1 MKHFKYQAPV
11 TFDEA
16 GKILQAKHP
25 GEAAVMAGGTDLL
38 GVLKDELLLQYPD
51 TVVALRDIPDT
62 AYIREEDGSVK
73 IGAMTTLDTIE
84 NDELL
89 QQDSLKAVSRAV
101 YSVASPIIRTRAT
114 IGGNLCQDVRCWFYR
129 YPGQVGGTLPCMRK
143 GGSECFAIRGDN
155 RYHSVFGGMK
165 VCATPCSAE
174 CPAGTDI
181 PNYMAHYR
189 AGDMEGAARIL
200 MQANPLPMM
209 TSRVCAHTCQTKC
222 NRCSTD
228 EAVASHSVERVVAD
242 YIMAHTDRFYK
253 APEKE
258 TGKKIALIGAG
269 PAGLSA
275 AYYLRNAGHS
285 VTVYDA
291 MEEPGGCLMYAI
303 PNFRLPKEYVRAIVK
318 ALEGMGIRFVKN
330 TKLGENLQISE
341 LTEDNDKIFIATGA
355 WKRPVLGFDGEEFT
369 EFGLQFLVDVNRW
382 VNKKERNHVL
392 VVGGGNV
399 SMDVAITAKRLGA
412 KSVTLCCLEQRAEM
426 PASAEEVARA
436 EEEGVVIHN
445 GWGPVC
451 AHYEHDG
458 KIKGMT
464 LKACTKLRDENGRFN
479 PIYDETVTLDVDAD
493 SILLATGQRV
503 DLSFLDNELTLA
515 MNRGLITVEPK
526 TQKSSDPKVYA
537 GGDAVT
543 GPTTVIK
550 GIASGRRAAEA
561 INEEFGVN
569 NPEKIKQEGFLH
581 YDSAT
586 AGMKTANNGHN
597 VDAVARSID
606 KEDSTSLTYDEGLEE
621 AKRCMN
627 CGCYSVNASDLSPV
641 MVLLDAKVKTSAGRT
656 LSAEDFFCTNLKSY
670 ANLEQGELITEIEI
684 PKQDAYITGYEKFR
698 MRSSIDFSMA
708 SLAWAYKPDGEK
720 ISDIRLV
727 LGAVAPVPVRLKK
740 VEDFLR
746 GKKPTMELAAQ
757 AGEMATEGAVS
768 MGHNEYKIDEIR
780 TFVRRLVESLVE

>member
-1 MKHFKYQAPV
+1 MKHFKYQTPE
-11 TFDEA
+11 TFGEA
-16 GKILQAKHP
+16 AEILKASHP
-25 GEAAVMAGGTDLL
+25 GQAAVMAGGTDLL
-38 GVLKDELLLQYPD
+38 GVLKDELLLEYPE
-51 TVVALRDIPDT
+51 TIVALRDIPGT
-62 AYIREEDGSVK
+62 SYVKKEDGAVK
-73 IGAMTTLDTIE
+73 IGAMTTLDEIE
-84 NDELL
+84 NDETLKA
-89 QQDSLKAVSRAV
+89 DSLKAVSAAA

-165 VCATPCSAE
+165 ACKTPCSAE

-189 AGDMEGAARIL
+189 KGDLEGAARIL

-228 EAVASHSVERVVAD
+228 EAVAIHSVERVVGD
-242 YIMAHTDRFYK
+242 YIMAHLDEFYK
-253 APEKE
+253 APAKE

-269 PAGLSA
+269 PAGLAA
-275 AYYLRNAGHS
+275 AYYLRNAGHT

-303 PNFRLPKEYVRAIVK
+303 PNFRLPKEYVRTIVK
-318 ALEGMGIRFVKN
+318 AIEKMGVKFVCG

-341 LTEDNDKIFIATGA
+341 LTEANDKIFIATGA

-369 EFGLQFLVDVNRW
+369 EFGLQFLVDVNKW

-412 KSVTLCCLEQRAEM
+412 KSVTLCCLEQRHEM
-426 PASAEEVARA
+426 PASAEEVERA
-436 EEEGVVIHN
+436 EEEGVVIKN
-445 GWGPVC
+445 GWGPVRVK
-451 AHYEHDG
+451 YEG
-458 KIKGMT
+458 QKIQGMT
-464 LKACTKLRDENGRFN
+464 LRACTALRDETGRFN
-479 PIYDETVTLDVDAD
+479 PTYDDATTLDVDAD

-515 MNRGLITVEPK
+515 MNRGLITVEPE
-526 TQKSSDPKVYA
+526 TQRSSDPKVYA

-561 INEEFGVN
+561 INDELGAD
-569 NPEKIKQEGFLH
+569 NPARDEQQGFLRF
-581 YDSAT
+581 DRET
-586 AGMKTANNGHN
+586 ASLKTANNGHN
-597 VDAVARSID
+597 VDAAARRID
-606 KEDSTSLTYDEGLEE
+606 KEDSTSLTYEEGLEE

-641 MVLLDAKVKTSAGRT
+641 MVMVDATVKTSLGREI
-656 LSAEDFFCTNLKSY
+656 AAADFFCTNLKSY
-670 ANLEQGELITEIEI
+670 ANLEQGEVVTELVI
-684 PKQDAYITGYEKFR
+684 PEKEGYVTGYEKFR

-708 SLAWAYKPDGEK
+708 SLAWAYRLEGGQ
-720 ISDIRLV
+720 IADIRLV
-727 LGAVAPVPVRLKK
+727 LGAVAPVPVRLFK
-740 VEDFLR
+740 VEEFLR
-746 GKKPTMELAAQ
+746 GKVPTAEIAAE
-757 AGEMATEGAVS
+757 AGEMATEGTES
-768 MGHNEYKIDEIR
+768 MGHNDYKIDEIR
-780 TFVRRLVESLVE
+780 TFVRRLVESLVK

>member
-1 MKHFKYQAPV
+1 MKHFKYQTPE
-11 TFDEA
+11 TFGEA
-16 GKILQAKHP
+16 AEILKASHP
-25 GEAAVMAGGTDLL
+25 GQAAVMAGGTDLL
-38 GVLKDELLLQYPD
+38 GVLKDELLLEYPE
-51 TVVALRDIPDT
+51 TIVALRDIPGT
-62 AYIREEDGSVK
+62 SYVKKEDGAVK
-73 IGAMTTLDTIE
+73 IGAMTTLDEIE
-84 NDELL
+84 NDETLKA
-89 QQDSLKAVSRAV
+89 DSLKAVSAAA

-165 VCATPCSAE
+165 ACKTPCSAE

-189 AGDMEGAARIL
+189 KGDLEGAARIL

-228 EAVASHSVERVVAD
+228 EAVAIHSIERVVGD
-242 YIMAHTDRFYK
+242 YIMAHLDEFYK
-253 APEKE
+253 APAKE

-269 PAGLSA
+269 PAGLAA
-275 AYYLRNAGHS
+275 AYYLRNAGHT

-303 PNFRLPKEYVRAIVK
+303 PNFRLPREYVRTIVK
-318 ALEGMGIRFVKN
+318 AIEKMGVKFVCG

-341 LTEDNDKIFIATGA
+341 LTEANDKIFIATGA

-369 EFGLQFLVDVNRW
+369 EFGLQFLVDVNKW

-412 KSVTLCCLEQRAEM
+412 KSVTLCCLEQRHEM
-426 PASAEEVARA
+426 PASAEEVERA
-436 EEEGVVIHN
+436 EEEGVVIKN
-445 GWGPVC
+445 GWGPVRVK
-451 AHYEHDG
+451 YEG
-458 KIKGMT
+458 RKIQGMT
-464 LKACTKLRDENGRFN
+464 LRACTALRDETGRFN
-479 PIYDETVTLDVDAD
+479 PTYDDATTLDVDAD

-515 MNRGLITVEPK
+515 MNRGLITVEPE
-526 TQKSSDPKVYA
+526 TQRSSDPKVYA

-561 INEEFGVN
+561 INDELGAG
-569 NPEKIKQEGFLH
+569 NPARDEQQGFLRF
-581 YDSAT
+581 DRET
-586 AGMKTANNGHN
+586 ASLKTANNGHN
-597 VDAVARSID
+597 VDAAARRID
-606 KEDSTSLTYDEGLEE
+606 KEDSTSLTYEEGLEE

-641 MVLLDAKVKTSAGRT
+641 MVMMDATVKTSLGREI
-656 LSAEDFFCTNLKSY
+656 AAADFFCTNLKSY
-670 ANLEQGELITEIEI
+670 ANLEQGEVVTELVI
-684 PKQDAYITGYEKFR
+684 PEKEGYVTGYEKFR

-708 SLAWAYKPDGEK
+708 SLAWAYRLEGGQ
-720 ISDIRLV
+720 IADIRLV
-727 LGAVAPVPVRLKK
+727 LGAVAPVPVRLFK
-740 VEDFLR
+740 VEEFLR
-746 GKKPTMELAAQ
+746 GKVPTAEIAAE
-757 AGEMATEGAVS
+757 AGEMATEGTES
-768 MGHNEYKIDEIR
+768 MGHNDYKIDEIR
-780 TFVRRLVESLVE
+780 TFVRRLVESLVK

>member
-1 MKHFKYQAPV
+1 MKHFKYQTPE
-11 TFDEA
+11 TFGEA
-16 GKILQAKHP
+16 AEILKASHP
-25 GEAAVMAGGTDLL
+25 GQAAVMAGGTDLL
-38 GVLKDELLLQYPD
+38 GVLKDELLLEYPE
-51 TVVALRDIPDT
+51 TIVALRDIPGT
-62 AYIREEDGSVK
+62 SYVKKEDGAVK
-73 IGAMTTLDTIE
+73 IGAMTTLDEIE
-84 NDELL
+84 NDETLKA
-89 QQDSLKAVSRAV
+89 DSLKAVSAAA

-165 VCATPCSAE
+165 ACKTPCSAE

-189 AGDMEGAARIL
+189 KGDLEGAARIL

-228 EAVASHSVERVVAD
+228 EAVAIHSVERVVGD
-242 YIMAHTDRFYK
+242 YIMAHLDEFYK
-253 APEKE
+253 APAKE

-269 PAGLSA
+269 PAGLAA
-275 AYYLRNAGHS
+275 AYYLRNAGHT

-303 PNFRLPKEYVRAIVK
+303 PNFRLPKEYVRTIVK
-318 ALEGMGIRFVKN
+318 ALEKMGVKFVCG

-341 LTEDNDKIFIATGA
+341 LTEANDKIFIATGA

-369 EFGLQFLVDVNRW
+369 EFGLQFLVDVNKW

-412 KSVTLCCLEQRAEM
+412 KSVTLCCLEQRHEM
-426 PASAEEVARA
+426 PASAEEVERA
-436 EEEGVVIHN
+436 EEEGVVIKH
-445 GWGPVC
+445 GWGPVRVK
-451 AHYEHDG
+451 YEG
-458 KIKGMT
+458 QKIQGMT
-464 LKACTKLRDENGRFN
+464 LRACTALRDETGRFN
-479 PIYDETVTLDVDAD
+479 PTYDDATTLDVDAD

-515 MNRGLITVEPK
+515 MNRGLITVEPE
-526 TQKSSDPKVYA
+526 TQRSSDPKVYA

-561 INEEFGVN
+561 INDELGAD
-569 NPEKIKQEGFLH
+569 NPARDEQQGFLRF
-581 YDSAT
+581 DRET
-586 AGMKTANNGHN
+586 ASLKTANNGHN
-597 VDAVARSID
+597 VDAAARRID
-606 KEDSTSLTYDEGLEE
+606 KEDSTSLTYEEGLEE

-641 MVLLDAKVKTSAGRT
+641 MVMMDATVKTSLGREI
-656 LSAEDFFCTNLKSY
+656 AAADFFCTNLKSY
-670 ANLEQGELITEIEI
+670 ANLEQGEVVTELVI
-684 PKQDAYITGYEKFR
+684 PEKEGYVTGYEKFR

-708 SLAWAYKPDGEK
+708 SLAWAYRLEGGQ
-720 ISDIRLV
+720 IADIRLV
-727 LGAVAPVPVRLKK
+727 LGAVAPVPVRLFK
-740 VEDFLR
+740 VEEFLR
-746 GKKPTMELAAQ
+746 GKVPTAEIAAE
-757 AGEMATEGAVS
+757 AGEMATEGTES
-768 MGHNEYKIDEIR
+768 MGHNDYKIDEIR
-780 TFVRRLVESLVE
+780 TFVRRLVESLVK

>member
-1 MKHFKYQAPV
+1 MKHFKYQTPE
-11 TFDEA
+11 TFGEA
-16 GKILQAKHP
+16 AEILKASHP
-25 GEAAVMAGGTDLL
+25 GQAAVMAGGTDLL
-38 GVLKDELLLQYPD
+38 GVLKDELLLEYPE
-51 TVVALRDIPDT
+51 TIVALRDIPGMS
-62 AYIREEDGSVK
+62 YVKKEDGAVK
-73 IGAMTTLDTIE
+73 IGAMTTLDEIE
-84 NDELL
+84 NDETLKA
-89 QQDSLKAVSRAV
+89 DSLKAVSAAA

-165 VCATPCSAE
+165 ACKTPCSAE

-189 AGDMEGAARIL
+189 KGDLEGAARIL

-228 EAVASHSVERVVAD
+228 EAVAIHSVERVVGD
-242 YIMAHTDRFYK
+242 YIMAHLDEFYK
-253 APEKE
+253 APAKE

-269 PAGLSA
+269 PAGLAA
-275 AYYLRNAGHS
+275 AYYLRNAGHT

-303 PNFRLPKEYVRAIVK
+303 PNFRLPREYVRTIVK
-318 ALEGMGIRFVKN
+318 AIEKMGVKFVCG
-330 TKLGENLQISE
+330 TKLGENLQTSE
-341 LTEDNDKIFIATGA
+341 LTEANDKIFIATGA

-369 EFGLQFLVDVNRW
+369 EFGLQFLVDVNKW

-412 KSVTLCCLEQRAEM
+412 KSVTLCCLEQRHEM
-426 PASAEEVARA
+426 PASAEEVERA
-436 EEEGVVIHN
+436 EEEGVVIKN
-445 GWGPVC
+445 GWGPVRVK
-451 AHYEHDG
+451 YEG
-458 KIKGMT
+458 QKIQGMT
-464 LKACTKLRDENGRFN
+464 LRACTALRDETGRFN
-479 PIYDETVTLDVDAD
+479 PTYDDATTLDVDAD

-515 MNRGLITVEPK
+515 MNRGLITVEPE
-526 TQKSSDPKVYA
+526 TQRSSDPKVYA

-561 INEEFGVN
+561 INDELGAG
-569 NPEKIKQEGFLH
+569 NPARDEQQGFLRF
-581 YDSAT
+581 DRET
-586 AGMKTANNGHN
+586 ASLKTANNGHN
-597 VDAVARSID
+597 VDAAARRID
-606 KEDSTSLTYDEGLEE
+606 KEDSTSLTYEEGLEE

-641 MVLLDAKVKTSAGRT
+641 MVMMDATVKTSLGREI
-656 LSAEDFFCTNLKSY
+656 AAADFFCSNLKSY
-670 ANLEQGELITEIEI
+670 ANLEQGEVVTELVI
-684 PKQDAYITGYEKFR
+684 PEKEGYVTGYETFR

-708 SLAWAYKPDGEK
+708 SLAWAYRLEGGQ
-720 ISDIRLV
+720 IADIRLV
-727 LGAVAPVPVRLKK
+727 LGAVAPVPVRLFK
-740 VEDFLR
+740 VEEFLR
-746 GKKPTMELAAQ
+746 GKVPTAEIAAE
-757 AGEMATEGAVS
+757 AGEMATEGTES
-768 MGHNEYKIDEIR
+768 MGHNDYKIDEIR
-780 TFVRRLVESLVE
+780 TFVRRLVESLVK

>member
-1 MKHFKYQAPV
+1 MKHFKYQTPE
-11 TFDEA
+11 TFGEA
-16 GKILQAKHP
+16 AEILKASHP
-25 GEAAVMAGGTDLL
+25 GQAAVMAGGTDLL
-38 GVLKDELLLQYPD
+38 GVLKDELLLEYPE
-51 TVVALRDIPDT
+51 TIVALRDIPGT
-62 AYIREEDGSVK
+62 SYVKKEDGAVK
-73 IGAMTTLDTIE
+73 IGAMTTLDEIE
-84 NDELL
+84 NDETLKA
-89 QQDSLKAVSRAV
+89 DSLKAVSAAA

-165 VCATPCSAE
+165 ACKTPCSAE

-189 AGDMEGAARIL
+189 KGDLEGAARIL

-228 EAVASHSVERVVAD
+228 EAVAIHSVERVVGD
-242 YIMAHTDRFYK
+242 YIMAHLDEFYK
-253 APEKE
+253 APAKE

-269 PAGLSA
+269 PAGLAA
-275 AYYLRNAGHS
+275 AYYLRNAGHT

-303 PNFRLPKEYVRAIVK
+303 PNFRLPKEYVRTIVK
-318 ALEGMGIRFVKN
+318 AIEKMGVKFVCG

-341 LTEDNDKIFIATGA
+341 LTEANDKIFIATGA

-369 EFGLQFLVDVNRW
+369 EFGLQFLVDVNKW

-412 KSVTLCCLEQRAEM
+412 KSVTLCCLEQRHEM
-426 PASAEEVARA
+426 PASAEEVERA
-436 EEEGVVIHN
+436 EEEGVVIKN
-445 GWGPVC
+445 GWGPVRVK
-451 AHYEHDG
+451 YEG
-458 KIKGMT
+458 QKIQGMT
-464 LKACTKLRDENGRFN
+464 LRACTALRDETGRFN
-479 PIYDETVTLDVDAD
+479 PTYDDATTLDVDAD

-515 MNRGLITVEPK
+515 MNRGLITVEPE
-526 TQKSSDPKVYA
+526 TQRSSDPKVYA

-561 INEEFGVN
+561 INDELGAD
-569 NPEKIKQEGFLH
+569 NPARDEQQGFLRF
-581 YDSAT
+581 DRET
-586 AGMKTANNGHN
+586 ASLKTANNGHN
-597 VDAVARSID
+597 VDAAARRID
-606 KEDSTSLTYDEGLEE
+606 KEDSTSLTYEEGLEE

-641 MVLLDAKVKTSAGRT
+641 MVMMDATVKTSLGREI
-656 LSAEDFFCTNLKSY
+656 AAADFFCTNLKSY
-670 ANLEQGELITEIEI
+670 ANLEQGEVVTELVI
-684 PKQDAYITGYEKFR
+684 PEKEGYVTGYEKFR

-708 SLAWAYKPDGEK
+708 SLAWAYRLEGGQ
-720 ISDIRLV
+720 IADIRLV
-727 LGAVAPVPVRLKK
+727 LGAVAPVPVRLFK
-740 VEDFLR
+740 VEEFLR
-746 GKKPTMELAAQ
+746 GKVPTAEIAAE
-757 AGEMATEGAVS
+757 AGEMATEGTES
-768 MGHNEYKIDEIR
+768 MGHNDYKIDEIR
-780 TFVRRLVESLVE
+780 TFVRRLVESLVK

>member
-1 MKHFKYQAPV
+1 MKHFKYQTPE
-11 TFDEA
+11 TFGEA
-16 GKILQAKHP
+16 AEILKASHP
-25 GEAAVMAGGTDLL
+25 GQAAVMAGGTDLL
-38 GVLKDELLLQYPD
+38 GVLKDELLLEYPE
-51 TVVALRDIPDT
+51 TIVALRDIPGT
-62 AYIREEDGSVK
+62 SYVKKEDGAVK
-73 IGAMTTLDTIE
+73 IGAMTTLDEIE
-84 NDELL
+84 NDETLKA
-89 QQDSLKAVSRAV
+89 DSLKAVSAAA

-165 VCATPCSAE
+165 ACKTPCSAE

-189 AGDMEGAARIL
+189 KGDLEGAARIL

-228 EAVASHSVERVVAD
+228 EAVAIHSVERVVGD
-242 YIMAHTDRFYK
+242 YIMAHLDEFYK
-253 APEKE
+253 APAKE

-269 PAGLSA
+269 PAGLAA
-275 AYYLRNAGHS
+275 AYYLRNAGHT

-303 PNFRLPKEYVRAIVK
+303 PNFRLPKEYVRTIVK
-318 ALEGMGIRFVKN
+318 AIEKMGVKFVCG

-341 LTEDNDKIFIATGA
+341 LTEANDKIFIATGA

-369 EFGLQFLVDVNRW
+369 EFGLQFLVDVNKW

-412 KSVTLCCLEQRAEM
+412 KSVTLCCLEQRHEM
-426 PASAEEVARA
+426 PASAEEVERA
-436 EEEGVVIHN
+436 EEEGVVIKN
-445 GWGPVC
+445 GWGPVRVK
-451 AHYEHDG
+451 YEG
-458 KIKGMT
+458 QKIQGMT
-464 LKACTKLRDENGRFN
+464 LRACTALRDETGRFN
-479 PIYDETVTLDVDAD
+479 PTYDDATTLDVDAD

-526 TQKSSDPKVYA
+526 TQRSSDPKVYA

-561 INEEFGVN
+561 INDELGAD
-569 NPEKIKQEGFLH
+569 NPARDEQQGFLRF
-581 YDSAT
+581 DRET
-586 AGMKTANNGHN
+586 ASLKTANNGHN
-597 VDAVARSID
+597 VDAAARRID
-606 KEDSTSLTYDEGLEE
+606 KEDSTSLTYEEGLEE

-641 MVLLDAKVKTSAGRT
+641 MVMMDATVKTSLGREI
-656 LSAEDFFCTNLKSY
+656 AAADFFCTNLKSY
-670 ANLEQGELITEIEI
+670 ANLEQGEVVTELVI
-684 PKQDAYITGYEKFR
+684 PEKEGYVTGYEKFR

-708 SLAWAYKPDGEK
+708 SLAWAYRLEGGQ
-720 ISDIRLV
+720 IADIRLV
-727 LGAVAPVPVRLKK
+727 LGAVAPVPVRLFK
-740 VEDFLR
+740 VEEFLR
-746 GKKPTMELAAQ
+746 GKVPTAEIAAE
-757 AGEMATEGAVS
+757 AGEMATEGTES
-768 MGHNEYKIDEIR
+768 MGHNDYKIDEIR
-780 TFVRRLVESLVE
+780 TFVRRLVESLVK

>member
-1 MKHFKYQAPV
+1 MKHFKYQTPE
-11 TFDEA
+11 TFGEA
-16 GKILQAKHP
+16 AEILKASHP
-25 GEAAVMAGGTDLL
+25 SQAAVMAGGTDLL
-38 GVLKDELLLQYPD
+38 GVLKDELLLEYPE
-51 TVVALRDIPDT
+51 TIVALRDIPGMS
-62 AYIREEDGSVK
+62 YVKKEDGAVK
-73 IGAMTTLDTIE
+73 IGAMTTLDEIE
-84 NDELL
+84 NDETLKA
-89 QQDSLKAVSRAV
+89 DSLKAVSAAA

-165 VCATPCSAE
+165 ACKTPCSAE

-189 AGDMEGAARIL
+189 KGDLEGAARIL

-228 EAVASHSVERVVAD
+228 EAVAIHSVERVVGD
-242 YIMAHTDRFYK
+242 YILAHLDEFYK
-253 APEKE
+253 APAKE

-269 PAGLSA
+269 PAGLAA
-275 AYYLRNAGHS
+275 AYYLRNAGHT

-291 MEEPGGCLMYAI
+291 MEEPGGYLMYAI
-303 PNFRLPKEYVRAIVK
+303 PNFRLPKEYVRTIVK
-318 ALEGMGIRFVKN
+318 AIEKMGVKFVCG

-341 LTEDNDKIFIATGA
+341 LTEANDKIFIATGA

-369 EFGLQFLVDVNRW
+369 EFGLQFLVDVNKW

-412 KSVTLCCLEQRAEM
+412 KSVTLCCLEQRHEM
-426 PASAEEVARA
+426 PASAEEVERA
-436 EEEGVVIHN
+436 EEEGVIIKN
-445 GWGPVC
+445 GWGPVRVK
-451 AHYEHDG
+451 YEG
-458 KIKGMT
+458 QKIQGMT
-464 LKACTKLRDENGRFN
+464 LRACTALRDETGRFN
-479 PIYDETVTLDVDAD
+479 PTYDDATTLDVDAD

-515 MNRGLITVEPK
+515 MNRGLITVEPE
-526 TQKSSDPKVYA
+526 TQRSSDPKVYA

-561 INEEFGVN
+561 INDELGAD
-569 NPEKIKQEGFLH
+569 NPARDEQQGFLRF
-581 YDSAT
+581 DRET
-586 AGMKTANNGHN
+586 ASLKTANNGHN
-597 VDAVARSID
+597 VDAAARRID
-606 KEDSTSLTYDEGLEE
+606 KEDSTSLTYEEGLEE

-641 MVLLDAKVKTSAGRT
+641 MVMMDATVKTSLGREI
-656 LSAEDFFCTNLKSY
+656 AAADFFCTNLKSY
-670 ANLEQGELITEIEI
+670 ANLEQGEVVTELVI
-684 PKQDAYITGYEKFR
+684 PEKEGYVTGYEKFR

-708 SLAWAYKPDGEK
+708 SLAWAYRLEGGQ
-720 ISDIRLV
+720 IADIRLV
-727 LGAVAPVPVRLKK
+727 LGAVAPVPVRLFK
-740 VEDFLR
+740 VEEFLR
-746 GKKPTMELAAQ
+746 GKVPTAEIAAE
-757 AGEMATEGAVS
+757 AGEMATEGTES
-768 MGHNEYKIDEIR
+768 MGHNDYKIDEIR
-780 TFVRRLVESLVE
+780 TFVRRLVESLVK

>member
-1 MKHFKYQAPV
+1 MKHFKYQTPE
-11 TFDEA
+11 TFGEA
-16 GKILQAKHP
+16 AEILKASHP
-25 GEAAVMAGGTDLL
+25 GQAAVMAGGTDLL
-38 GVLKDELLLQYPD
+38 GVLKDELLLEYPE
-51 TVVALRDIPDT
+51 TIVALRDIPGMS
-62 AYIREEDGSVK
+62 YVKKEDGAVK
-73 IGAMTTLDTIE
+73 IGAMTTLDEIE
-84 NDELL
+84 NDETLKA
-89 QQDSLKAVSRAV
+89 DSLKAVSAAA

-165 VCATPCSAE
+165 ACKTPCSAE

-189 AGDMEGAARIL
+189 KGDLEGAARIL

-228 EAVASHSVERVVAD
+228 EAVAIHSVERVVGD
-242 YIMAHTDRFYK
+242 YIMAHLDEFYK
-253 APEKE
+253 APAKE

-269 PAGLSA
+269 PAGLAA
-275 AYYLRNAGHS
+275 AYYLRNAGHT

-303 PNFRLPKEYVRAIVK
+303 PNFRLPREYVRTIVK
-318 ALEGMGIRFVKN
+318 AIEKMGVKFVCG
-330 TKLGENLQISE
+330 TKLGENLQTSE
-341 LTEDNDKIFIATGA
+341 LTEANDKIFIATGA

-369 EFGLQFLVDVNRW
+369 EFGLQFLVDVNKW

-412 KSVTLCCLEQRAEM
+412 KSVTLCCLEQRHEM
-426 PASAEEVARA
+426 PASAEEVERA
-436 EEEGVVIHN
+436 EEEGVVINN
-445 GWGPVC
+445 GWGPVRVK
-451 AHYEHDG
+451 YEG
-458 KIKGMT
+458 QKIQGMT
-464 LKACTKLRDENGRFN
+464 LRACTALRDETGRFN
-479 PIYDETVTLDVDAD
+479 PTYDDATTLDVDAD

-515 MNRGLITVEPK
+515 MNRGLITVEPE
-526 TQKSSDPKVYA
+526 TQRSSDPKVYA

-561 INEEFGVN
+561 INDELGAG
-569 NPEKIKQEGFLH
+569 NPARDEQQGFLRF
-581 YDSAT
+581 DRET
-586 AGMKTANNGHN
+586 ASLKTANNGHN
-597 VDAVARSID
+597 VDAAARRID
-606 KEDSTSLTYDEGLEE
+606 KEDSTSLTYEEGLEE

-641 MVLLDAKVKTSAGRT
+641 MVMMDATVKTSLGREI
-656 LSAEDFFCTNLKSY
+656 AAADFFCSNLKSY
-670 ANLEQGELITEIEI
+670 ANLEQGEVVTELVI
-684 PKQDAYITGYEKFR
+684 PEKEGYVTGYEKFR

-708 SLAWAYKPDGEK
+708 SLAWAYRLEGGQ
-720 ISDIRLV
+720 IADIRLV
-727 LGAVAPVPVRLKK
+727 LGAVAPVPVRLFK
-740 VEDFLR
+740 VEEFLR
-746 GKKPTMELAAQ
+746 GKVPTAEIAAE
-757 AGEMATEGAVS
+757 AGEMATEGTES
-768 MGHNEYKIDEIR
+768 MGHNDYKIDEIR
-780 TFVRRLVESLVE
+780 TFVRRLVESLVK

>member
-1 MKHFKYQAPV
+1 MKHFKYQTPE
-11 TFDEA
+11 TFGEA
-16 GKILQAKHP
+16 AEILKASHP
-25 GEAAVMAGGTDLL
+25 GQAAVMAGGTDLL
-38 GVLKDELLLQYPD
+38 GVLKDELLLEYPE
-51 TVVALRDIPDT
+51 TIVALRDIPGT
-62 AYIREEDGSVK
+62 SYVKKEDGAVK
-73 IGAMTTLDTIE
+73 IGAMTTLDEIE
-84 NDELL
+84 NDETLKA
-89 QQDSLKAVSRAV
+89 DSLKAVSAAA

-165 VCATPCSAE
+165 ACKTPCSAE

-189 AGDMEGAARIL
+189 KGDLEGAARIL

-228 EAVASHSVERVVAD
+228 EAVAIHSVERVVGD
-242 YIMAHTDRFYK
+242 YIMAHLDEFYK
-253 APEKE
+253 APAKE

-269 PAGLSA
+269 PAGLAA
-275 AYYLRNAGHS
+275 AYYLRNAGHT

-303 PNFRLPKEYVRAIVK
+303 PNFRLPREYVRTIVK
-318 ALEGMGIRFVKN
+318 AIEKMGVKFVCG

-341 LTEDNDKIFIATGA
+341 LTEANDKIFIATGA

-369 EFGLQFLVDVNRW
+369 EFGLQFLVDVNKW

-412 KSVTLCCLEQRAEM
+412 KSVTLCCLEQRHEM
-426 PASAEEVARA
+426 PASAEEVERA
-436 EEEGVVIHN
+436 EEEGVVIKN
-445 GWGPVC
+445 GWGPVRVK
-451 AHYEHDG
+451 YEG
-458 KIKGMT
+458 QKIQGMT
-464 LKACTKLRDENGRFN
+464 LRACTALRDETGRFN
-479 PIYDETVTLDVDAD
+479 PTYDDATTLDVDAD

-515 MNRGLITVEPK
+515 MNRGLITVEPE
-526 TQKSSDPKVYA
+526 TQRSSDPKVYA

-561 INEEFGVN
+561 INDELGAG
-569 NPEKIKQEGFLH
+569 NPARDEQQGFLRF
-581 YDSAT
+581 DRET
-586 AGMKTANNGHN
+586 ASLKTANNGHN
-597 VDAVARSID
+597 VDAAARRID
-606 KEDSTSLTYDEGLEE
+606 KEDSTSLTYEEGLEE

-641 MVLLDAKVKTSAGRT
+641 MVMMDATVKTSLGREI
-656 LSAEDFFCTNLKSY
+656 AAADFFCTNLKSY
-670 ANLEQGELITEIEI
+670 ANLEQGEVVTELVI
-684 PKQDAYITGYEKFR
+684 PEKEGYVTGYEKFR

-708 SLAWAYKPDGEK
+708 SLAWAYRLEGGQ
-720 ISDIRLV
+720 IADIRLV
-727 LGAVAPVPVRLKK
+727 LGAVAPVPVRLFK
-740 VEDFLR
+740 VEEFLR
-746 GKKPTMELAAQ
+746 GKVPTAEIAAE
-757 AGEMATEGAVS
+757 AGEMATEGTES
-768 MGHNEYKIDEIR
+768 MGHNDYKIDEIR
-780 TFVRRLVESLVE
+780 TFVRRLVESLVK